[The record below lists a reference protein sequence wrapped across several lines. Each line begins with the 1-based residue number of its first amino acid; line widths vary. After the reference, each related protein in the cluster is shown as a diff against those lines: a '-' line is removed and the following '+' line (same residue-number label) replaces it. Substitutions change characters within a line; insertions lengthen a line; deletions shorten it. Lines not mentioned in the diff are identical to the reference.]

1 MSQTDKKE
9 PSRNVQERKIEMEN
23 NIYVTPLS
31 GRYASQ
37 EMNALWSND
46 SKYTTWRKLWIALAE
61 TEKELGIDITDEQIQ
76 EMKDHVNDIDYEIV
90 AKREKECRHDV
101 MAHVYEFG
109 LKCPTAKPV
118 IHLGATSCFVTD
130 NTDVILM
137 TKALGLI
144 KQKLLVVIKNLRD
157 FALKYKAVTCLG
169 YTHFQPAQ
177 LTTVGKRATLWLQD
191 LLEDLEELEFVES
204 HMKLLG
210 CKGTTGTQESFMKL
224 LKDEEKVKQVD
235 GKIAEKMGFEKVYGV
250 SGQTYTRK
258 LDTRVLQVLSQIAQ
272 SCSKF
277 ANDMRL
283 LQHEKE
289 LEEPFEKGQIGSS
302 AMAYK
307 RNPMRSE
314 RINSL
319 ARHVM
324 ALSMDPTITA
334 GTQWLERTLDDS
346 ANKRICVPES
356 FLAVDAILILYANIS
371 KGIVVY
377 ENVIKTNMM
386 QELPFMATEEIL
398 MNAVLKG
405 GDRQE
410 LHEKIRVYSMEA
422 GRQVKEL
429 GKPNDLVE
437 RIANDPIF
445 GLTKEEI
452 MQALNPDHLCG
463 RAPHQVDD
471 FMAEYVNP
479 VLERYQDLSMD
490 ITTEVNV

>member
-1 MSQTDKKE
+1 M
-9 PSRNVQERKIEMEN
+9 N
-23 NIYVTPLS
+23 NDIYVTPLS
-31 GRYASQ
+31 GRYASK
-37 EMNALWSND
+37 EMNKLWSSD
-46 SKYTTWRKLWIALAE
+46 TKYSTWRKLWVALAK
-61 TEKELGIDITDEQIQ
+61 TEQELGINITEEQIK
-76 EMKDHVNDIDYEIV
+76 EMEANIENIDYDIV
-90 AKREKECRHDV
+90 SAREKECRHDV

-109 LKCPTAKPV
+109 LKCPHAKPI

-137 TKALGLI
+137 TEGLKLI
-144 KQKLLVVIKNLRD
+144 KQKLLVVINNLKE
-157 FALKYKAVTCLG
+157 FALKNKGVTCLG

-204 HMKLLG
+204 NMKLLG
-210 CKGTTGTQESFMKL
+210 CKGTTGTTESFMKL
-224 LKDEEKVKQVD
+224 FKDEEKVKQID
-235 GKIAEKMGFEKVYGV
+235 TKIAEKMNFDKVYAV

-258 LDTRVLQVLSQIAQ
+258 LDSRVLNVLSSIAQ
-272 SCSKF
+272 SASKF

-319 ARHVM
+319 SRHVITL
-324 ALSMDPTITA
+324 AIDPAITSA
-334 GTQWLERTLDDS
+334 TQWLERTLDDS

-356 FLAVDAILILYANIS
+356 FLATDALLILYGNIT
-371 KGIVVY
+371 KNIVVY

-386 QELPFMATEEIL
+386 QELPFMGTEEIL

-422 GRQVKEL
+422 GKEVKEF
-429 GKPNDLVE
+429 GRPNDLVK
-437 RIANDPIF
+437 RIANDASF
-445 GLTKEEI
+445 GLTEEEI
-452 MQALNPDHLCG
+452 LKILNPDNLCG
-463 RAPHQVDD
+463 RAKNQVVD
-471 FMAEYVNP
+471 FIENQVNP
-479 VLERYQDLSMD
+479 VLNKYTDLLKD
-490 ITTEVNV
+490 INLEVNV

>member
-1 MSQTDKKE
+1 M
-9 PSRNVQERKIEMEN
+9 N
-23 NIYVTPLS
+23 NDIYVTPLS
-31 GRYASQ
+31 GRYASK
-37 EMNALWSND
+37 EMNKLWSSD
-46 SKYTTWRKLWIALAE
+46 TKYSTWRKLWVALAK
-61 TEKELGIDITDEQIQ
+61 TEQELGINITDEQIK
-76 EMKDHVNDIDYEIV
+76 EMEANIENIDYDIV
-90 AKREKECRHDV
+90 SAREKECRHDV

-109 LKCPTAKPV
+109 LKCPHAKPI

-137 TKALGLI
+137 TEGLKLI
-144 KQKLLVVIKNLRD
+144 KQKLLVVINNLKE
-157 FALKYKAVTCLG
+157 FALKNKGVTCLG

-204 HMKLLG
+204 NMKLLG
-210 CKGTTGTQESFMKL
+210 CKGTTGTTESFMKL
-224 LKDEEKVKQVD
+224 FKDEEKVKQID
-235 GKIAEKMGFEKVYGV
+235 TKIAEKMNFDKVYAV

-258 LDTRVLQVLSQIAQ
+258 LDSRVLNVLSSIAQ
-272 SCSKF
+272 SASKF

-319 ARHVM
+319 SRHVITL
-324 ALSMDPTITA
+324 AIDPAITSA
-334 GTQWLERTLDDS
+334 TQWLERTLDDS

-356 FLAVDAILILYANIS
+356 FLATDALLILYGNIT
-371 KGIVVY
+371 KNIVVY

-386 QELPFMATEEIL
+386 QELPFMGTEEIL

-422 GRQVKEL
+422 GKEVKEF
-429 GKPNDLVE
+429 GRPNDLVK
-437 RIANDPIF
+437 RIANDASF
-445 GLTKEEI
+445 GLTEEEI
-452 MQALNPDHLCG
+452 LKILNPDNLCG
-463 RAPHQVDD
+463 RAKNQVVD
-471 FMAEYVNP
+471 FVENQVNP
-479 VLERYQDLSMD
+479 VLNKYTDLLKD
-490 ITTEVNV
+490 INLEVNV

>member
-1 MSQTDKKE
+1 M
-9 PSRNVQERKIEMEN
+9 QENET
-23 NIYVTPLS
+23 YVTPLS
-31 GRYASQ
+31 GRYASK
-37 EMNALWSND
+37 EMNKIWSP
-46 SKYTTWRKLWIALAE
+46 SAKYSTWRKLWVALAE
-61 TEKELGIDITDEQIQ
+61 TEKELGIDITDEQIK
-76 EMKDHVNDIDYEIV
+76 EMKENVNNIDYDIV
-90 AKREKECRHDV
+90 AQREKECRHDV
-101 MAHVYEFG
+101 MSHVYEFG
-109 LKCPTAKPV
+109 LKCPEAKPI

-137 TKALGLI
+137 TEALKI
-144 KQKLLVVIKNLRD
+144 VKQKLIVVINNLKEFAERNKNI
-157 FALKYKAVTCLG
+157 TCLG

-210 CKGTTGTQESFMKL
+210 CKGTTGTGESFMKL
-224 LKDEEKVKQVD
+224 FKDEEKVKQID
-235 GKIAEKMGFEKVYGV
+235 GKIAEKMGFDKFYAV

-258 LDTRVLQVLSQIAQ
+258 LDSRVLNLLSEIAQ
-272 SCSKF
+272 SASKF

-324 ALSMDPTITA
+324 ILAQDPAITA
-334 GTQWLERTLDDS
+334 ATQWLERTLDDS
-346 ANKRICVPES
+346 ANKRICVPEA
-356 FLAVDAILILYANIS
+356 FLAIDAILILYGNIS
-371 KGIVVY
+371 KNIVVY
-377 ENVIKTNMM
+377 ENVIKTKLM
-386 QELPFMATEEIL
+386 QELPFMATEEII

-422 GRQVKEL
+422 AREVKQFGR
-429 GKPNDLVE
+429 PNDLVD
-437 RIANDPIF
+437 RIAKDTSF

-452 MQALNPDHLCG
+452 LEALNPENLCG
-463 RAPHQVDD
+463 RAPHQVED
-471 FMAEYVNP
+471 FIQEKVKP
-479 VLERYQDLSMD
+479 VLDKYADLLKFEN
-490 ITTEVNV
+490 IEVKV

>member
-1 MSQTDKKE
+1 
-9 PSRNVQERKIEMEN
+9 MEEN
-23 NIYVTPLS
+23 SIYKTPLA
-31 GRYASQ
+31 GRYASS
-37 EMNALWSND
+37 EMNKIWSND
-46 SKYTTWRKLWIALAE
+46 MKYSTWRKLWIALAE
-61 TEKELGIDITDEQIQ
+61 TEKELGINITEEQIN
-76 EMKDHVNDIDYEIV
+76 EMKQNINNIDYDIV
-90 AKREKECRHDV
+90 SKREAECRHDV
-101 MAHVYEFG
+101 MSHVYEFG
-109 LKCPTAKPV
+109 IKCPNAKPI
-118 IHLGATSCFVTD
+118 IHLGATSCYVTD

-137 TKALGLI
+137 REALMLI
-144 KQKLLVVIKNLRD
+144 RKKLVLVISNLKE
-157 FALKYKAVTCLG
+157 FALKNKNVTCLG

-191 LLEDLEELEFVES
+191 LLEDLEELNFVID

-224 LKDEEKVKQVD
+224 FKDEEKVNKID
-235 GKIAEKMGFEKVYGV
+235 GKIAQKMGFDKTYGV

-258 LDTRVLQVLSQIAQ
+258 LDSRVLNILSSIAQ
-272 SCSKF
+272 SASKF

-319 ARHVM
+319 SRHVM
-324 ALSMDPTITA
+324 VLANDPVITA
-334 GTQWLERTLDDS
+334 ATQWLERTLDDS

-356 FLAVDAILILYANIS
+356 FLAVDAILILYANITS
-371 KGIVVY
+371 GIVVY

-386 QELPFMATEEIL
+386 QELPFMGTEEII

-422 GRQVKEL
+422 GREVKEF
-429 GKPNDLVE
+429 GRPNDLVD
-437 RIANDPIF
+437 RIANDSSF

-452 MQALNPDHLCG
+452 LQALNPDNLCG
-463 RAPHQVDD
+463 RAPKQVED
-471 FMAEYVNP
+471 FINASVNP
-479 VLERYQDLSMD
+479 VLEKYGDLIKD
-490 ITTEVNV
+490 ITVEVNV

>member
-1 MSQTDKKE
+1 
-9 PSRNVQERKIEMEN
+9 MEEN
-23 NIYVTPLS
+23 SIYKTPLA
-31 GRYASQ
+31 GRYASS
-37 EMNALWSND
+37 EMNKIWSND
-46 SKYTTWRKLWIALAE
+46 MKYSTWRKLWVALAE
-61 TEKELGIDITDEQIQ
+61 TEKELGINITDEQIN
-76 EMKDHVNDIDYEIV
+76 EMKQNINNIDYDIV
-90 AKREKECRHDV
+90 SKREAECRHDV
-101 MAHVYEFG
+101 MSHVYEFG
-109 LKCPTAKPV
+109 IKCPNAKPI
-118 IHLGATSCFVTD
+118 IHLGATSCYVTD

-137 TKALGLI
+137 REALMLI
-144 KQKLLVVIKNLRD
+144 RKKLILVISNLKE
-157 FALKYKAVTCLG
+157 FALKNKNVTCLG

-191 LLEDLEELEFVES
+191 LLEDLEELNFVID

-224 LKDEEKVKQVD
+224 FKDEEKVNKID
-235 GKIAEKMGFEKVYGV
+235 GSIAEKMGFDKTYGV

-258 LDTRVLQVLSQIAQ
+258 LDSRVLNVLSSIAQ
-272 SCSKF
+272 SASKF
-277 ANDMRL
+277 ANDLRL

-289 LEEPFEKGQIGSS
+289 IEEPFEKGQIGSS

-319 ARHVM
+319 SRHVM
-324 ALSMDPTITA
+324 VLANDPAITSA
-334 GTQWLERTLDDS
+334 TQWLERTLDDS

-356 FLAVDAILILYANIS
+356 FLAVDAILILYANITS
-371 KGIVVY
+371 GIVVY

-386 QELPFMATEEIL
+386 QELPFMGTEEII

-422 GRQVKEL
+422 GREVKEF
-429 GKPNDLVE
+429 GRPNDLVD
-437 RIANDPIF
+437 RIANDSSF

-452 MQALNPDHLCG
+452 LHALNPDNLCG
-463 RAPHQVDD
+463 RAPKQVED
-471 FMAEYVNP
+471 FINTSVKP
-479 VLERYQDLSMD
+479 VLEKYSDLIKD
-490 ITTEVNV
+490 IKVEVNV

>member
-1 MSQTDKKE
+1 
-9 PSRNVQERKIEMEN
+9 MEN

-31 GRYASQ
+31 GRYPSE
-37 EMNALWSND
+37 EMNKLWSND

-61 TEKELGIDITDEQIQ
+61 TEKELGINITDEQIE
-76 EMKDHVNDIDYEIV
+76 EMKAHVNDIDYDIV
-90 AKREKECRHDV
+90 AAREKECRHDV
-101 MAHVYEFG
+101 MSHVYEFG
-109 LKCPTAKPV
+109 IKCPKAKPI

-137 TKALGLI
+137 TEALKLI
-144 KQKLLVVIKNLRD
+144 KQKLIVVINNLKK
-157 FALKYKAVTCLG
+157 FAEENKSVVCLG

-177 LTTVGKRATLWLQD
+177 LTTVGKRATLWMQD
-191 LLEDLEELEFVES
+191 LIEDLEELEFVES

-210 CKGTTGTQESFMKL
+210 SKGTTGTQESFMKL
-224 LKDEEKVKQVD
+224 FKDEEKVKQID
-235 GKIAEKMGFEKVYGV
+235 GKFAEKMGFEKCYAV

-258 LDTRVLQVLSQIAQ
+258 LDSRVLNILAQIAQ
-272 SCSKF
+272 SASKF

-319 ARHVM
+319 SRHVL
-324 ALSMDPTITA
+324 ALAMDPAITA
-334 GTQWLERTLDDS
+334 STQWLERTLDDS
-346 ANKRICVPES
+346 ANKRICVPEA
-356 FLAVDAILILYANIS
+356 FLAVDSILILYANIS
-371 KGIVVY
+371 SNIVVY
-377 ENVIKTNMM
+377 KNVINTNLM
-386 QELPFMATEEIL
+386 QELPFMGTEEII

-422 GRQVKEL
+422 GREVKEF
-429 GKPNDLVE
+429 GRPNDLVD
-437 RIANDPIF
+437 RIANDASF

-452 MQALNPDHLCG
+452 LKALNPANLCG
-463 RAPHQVDD
+463 RAMHQVDD
-471 FMAEYVNP
+471 FITEKVNP
-479 VLERYQDLSMD
+479 VLEKYGHLIECVKS
-490 ITTEVNV
+490 EVNV

>member
-1 MSQTDKKE
+1 
-9 PSRNVQERKIEMEN
+9 MEN
-23 NIYVTPLS
+23 DIYVTPLS
-31 GRYASQ
+31 GRYASE
-37 EMNALWSND
+37 EMNNLWSNN
-46 SKYTTWRKLWIALAE
+46 SKYSTWRKLWVALAE
-61 TEKELGIDITDEQIQ
+61 TEKELGINITDEQIE
-76 EMKDHVNDIDYEIV
+76 EMKKNIYNIDYDV
-90 AKREKECRHDV
+90 VSKREKECRHDV

-109 LKCPTAKPV
+109 LKCPKAKPI
-118 IHLGATSCFVTD
+118 IHLGATSCYVTD
-130 NTDVILM
+130 NTEVILM
-137 TKALGLI
+137 SKALELI
-144 KQKLLVVIKNLRD
+144 KQKLVLVISNLKE
-157 FALKYKAVTCLG
+157 FAIKYKDVTCLG

-191 LLEDLEELEFVES
+191 LIEDLEELEFVQS

-224 LKDEEKVKQVD
+224 FKDEEKVKQID
-235 GKIAEKMGFEKVYGV
+235 EKIAKKMGFDNVYSV

-258 LDTRVLQVLSQIAQ
+258 LDARVLNLLAQIAQ
-272 SCSKF
+272 SSSKF

-307 RNPMRSE
+307 RNPMRCE

-319 ARHVM
+319 SRHVL
-324 ALSMDPTITA
+324 ALTMDSSFTA
-334 GTQWLERTLDDS
+334 ATQWLERTLDDS

-371 KGIVVY
+371 KNIVVY

-422 GRQVKEL
+422 GKQVKEL
-429 GKPNDLVE
+429 GMPNDLID
-437 RIANDPIF
+437 RIVSDETF
-445 GLTKEEI
+445 GLSKEEI
-452 MQALNPDHLCG
+452 MQALNPNNLCG
-463 RAPHQVDD
+463 RAPNQVVD
-471 FMAEYVNP
+471 FVEKRVNP
-479 VLERYQDLSMD
+479 ILEKYSNLIKD
-490 ITTEVNV
+490 IKVEVNV

>member
-1 MSQTDKKE
+1 M
-9 PSRNVQERKIEMEN
+9 N
-23 NIYVTPLS
+23 NDTYITPLS
-31 GRYASQ
+31 GRYASK
-37 EMNALWSND
+37 EMNKLWSSD
-46 SKYTTWRKLWIALAE
+46 TKYSTWRKLWVALAK
-61 TEKELGIDITDEQIQ
+61 TEQELGINITDEQIK
-76 EMKDHVNDIDYEIV
+76 EMEANIENIDYDIV
-90 AKREKECRHDV
+90 SAREKECRHDV

-109 LKCPTAKPV
+109 LKCPSAKPI

-137 TKALGLI
+137 TEGLKLI
-144 KQKLLVVIKNLRD
+144 KQKLLVVINNLKE
-157 FALKYKAVTCLG
+157 FALKNEGVTCLG

-204 HMKLLG
+204 NMKLLG
-210 CKGTTGTQESFMKL
+210 CKGTTGTTESFMKL
-224 LKDEEKVKQVD
+224 FKDEEKVKQID
-235 GKIAEKMGFEKVYGV
+235 SKIAEKMNFDKVYAV

-258 LDTRVLQVLSQIAQ
+258 LDSRVLNVLSSIAQ
-272 SCSKF
+272 SASKF

-319 ARHVM
+319 SRHVITL
-324 ALSMDPTITA
+324 AIDPAITSA
-334 GTQWLERTLDDS
+334 TQWLERTLDDS

-356 FLAVDAILILYANIS
+356 FLATDAILILYGNIT
-371 KGIVVY
+371 KNIVVY

-386 QELPFMATEEIL
+386 QELPFMGTEEIL

-422 GRQVKEL
+422 GKEVKEF
-429 GKPNDLVE
+429 GRPNDLVK
-437 RIANDPIF
+437 RIANDASF
-445 GLTKEEI
+445 GLTEEEI
-452 MQALNPDHLCG
+452 LKILNPDNLCG
-463 RAPHQVDD
+463 RAKNQVVD
-471 FMAEYVNP
+471 FVENQVNP
-479 VLERYQDLSMD
+479 ILNKYSDLLKD
-490 ITTEVNV
+490 INLEVNV

>member
-1 MSQTDKKE
+1 
-9 PSRNVQERKIEMEN
+9 MEN
-23 NIYVTPLS
+23 NIYVTPLA
-31 GRYASQ
+31 GRYASK
-37 EMNALWSND
+37 EMNELWSNH
-46 SKYTTWRKLWIALAE
+46 SKYSIWRKLWVALAE
-61 TEKELGIDITDEQIQ
+61 TEKELGIDITDEQIRQ
-76 EMKDHVNDIDYEIV
+76 MKENINNIDYDIV
-90 AKREKECRHDV
+90 AKREAECRHDV

-109 LKCPTAKPV
+109 LKAPLAKPI

-130 NTDVILM
+130 NTDVIMM
-137 TKALGLI
+137 TEALKLI
-144 KQKLLVVIKNLRD
+144 KQKLILVIHQLKA
-157 FALKYKAVTCLG
+157 FALKNKDVVCLG

-177 LTTVGKRATLWLQD
+177 LTTVGKRATLWIQD

-224 LKDEEKVKQVD
+224 LKDEAKVEQID
-235 GKIAEKMGFEKVYGV
+235 RKIAEKMGFEKVYAV

-258 LDTRVLQVLSQIAQ
+258 LDARVLSMLSQIAQ
-272 SCSKF
+272 SASKF

-324 ALSMDPTITA
+324 TLTMDPTITA
-334 GTQWLERTLDDS
+334 ATQWLERTLDDS
-346 ANKRICVPES
+346 ANKRICVPEA
-356 FLAVDAILILYANIS
+356 FLAVDAILILYGNIS
-371 KGIVVY
+371 KNIVVY
-377 ENVIKTNMM
+377 ENVIRTNLM
-386 QELPFMATEEIL
+386 QELPFMGTEEIL

-422 GRQVKEL
+422 GKEVKEF
-429 GKPNDLVE
+429 GRPNDLVD
-437 RIANDPIF
+437 RIAKDETF

-452 MQALNPDHLCG
+452 LKILNPANLCG
-463 RAPHQVDD
+463 RAPKQVEN
-471 FMAEYVNP
+471 FIEERVNP
-479 VLERYQDLSMD
+479 AIETYLDLIKD
-490 ITTEVNV
+490 INVEVSV

>member
-1 MSQTDKKE
+1 
-9 PSRNVQERKIEMEN
+9 MEKV
-23 NIYVTPLS
+23 YVTPLS
-31 GRYASQ
+31 GRYASK
-37 EMNALWSND
+37 EMNEVWSAD
-46 SKYTTWRKLWIALAE
+46 EKYSTWRKLWVALAE
-61 TEKELGIDITDEQIQ
+61 TEKELGINITDEQIE
-76 EMKDHVNDIDYEIV
+76 EMKAHINDIDYDVV

-109 LKCPTAKPV
+109 TKCPKAKGI

-130 NTDVILM
+130 NADVILM
-137 TKALGLI
+137 SKALEII
-144 KQKLLVVIKNLRD
+144 KEKLVLVIANLRK
-157 FALKYKAVTCLG
+157 FAIENKNITCLG

-177 LTTVGKRATLWLQD
+177 LTTVGKRATLWIQD
-191 LLEDLEELEFVES
+191 LLEDLEELEFVQS

-224 LKDEEKVKQVD
+224 FKDEEKVREID
-235 GKIAEKMGFEKVYGV
+235 GKIAEKMGFNKVFAV

-258 LDTRVLQVLSQIAQ
+258 LDTRVLNVLSSIAQ
-272 SCSKF
+272 SASKF

-319 ARHVM
+319 SRHVM
-324 ALSMDPTITA
+324 VLSQDPAITA
-334 GTQWLERTLDDS
+334 ATQWLERTLDDS
-346 ANKRICVPES
+346 ANKRICVPEA
-356 FLAVDAILILYANIS
+356 FLAIDAVLILYANIAS
-371 KGIVVY
+371 GIVVY
-377 ENVIKTNMM
+377 KNVIRTNLM
-386 QELPFMATEEIL
+386 QELPFMGTEEVL

-422 GRQVKEL
+422 AREVKEF
-429 GKPNDLVE
+429 GRPNDLVD
-437 RIANDPIF
+437 RIAKDETF

-452 MQALNPDHLCG
+452 LKALNPDNLCG
-463 RAPHQVDD
+463 RAPHQVENFIRNDVD
-471 FMAEYVNP
+471 P
-479 VLERYQDLSMD
+479 VIEKYKDLIKD
-490 ITTEVNV
+490 INIEVNV

>member
-1 MSQTDKKE
+1 M
-9 PSRNVQERKIEMEN
+9 N
-23 NIYVTPLS
+23 NDIYVTPLS
-31 GRYASQ
+31 GRYASK
-37 EMNALWSND
+37 EMNKLWSSD
-46 SKYTTWRKLWIALAE
+46 TKYSTWRKLWVALAK
-61 TEKELGIDITDEQIQ
+61 TEQELGINITDEQIK
-76 EMKDHVNDIDYEIV
+76 EMEANIQNIDYDV
-90 AKREKECRHDV
+90 VSAREKECRHDV

-109 LKCPTAKPV
+109 LKCPNAKPI

-137 TKALGLI
+137 TEGLKLI
-144 KQKLLVVIKNLRD
+144 KQKLLVVINNLKE
-157 FALKYKAVTCLG
+157 FALKNKGVTCLG

-204 HMKLLG
+204 NMKLLG
-210 CKGTTGTQESFMKL
+210 CKGTTGTTESFMKL
-224 LKDEEKVKQVD
+224 FKDEEKVKQID
-235 GKIAEKMGFEKVYGV
+235 KKIAEKMNFDKVYAV

-258 LDTRVLQVLSQIAQ
+258 LDSRVLNVLSSIAQ
-272 SCSKF
+272 SASKF

-319 ARHVM
+319 SRHVITL
-324 ALSMDPTITA
+324 AMDPAITSA
-334 GTQWLERTLDDS
+334 TQWLERTLDDS

-356 FLAVDAILILYANIS
+356 FLATDAILILYGNIT
-371 KGIVVY
+371 KNIVVY

-386 QELPFMATEEIL
+386 QELPFMGTEEIL

-422 GRQVKEL
+422 GKEVKEF
-429 GKPNDLVE
+429 GRPNDLVK
-437 RIANDPIF
+437 RIAKDESF
-445 GLTKEEI
+445 GLTEEEI
-452 MQALNPDHLCG
+452 LKILNPDNLCG
-463 RAPHQVDD
+463 RAKNQVVD
-471 FMAEYVNP
+471 FVEEYVNP
-479 VLERYQDLSMD
+479 VLNKYSDLLSGVD
-490 ITTEVNV
+490 LEVNV

>member
-1 MSQTDKKE
+1 
-9 PSRNVQERKIEMEN
+9 MEN
-23 NIYVTPLS
+23 EIYVTPLS
-31 GRYASQ
+31 GRYASK
-37 EMNALWSND
+37 EMNKIWSP
-46 SKYTTWRKLWIALAE
+46 SAKYSTWRKLWVALAE
-61 TEKELGIDITDEQIQ
+61 TEKELGIDITDEQIN
-76 EMKDHVNDIDYEIV
+76 EMKENVNNIDYDIV

-101 MAHVYEFG
+101 MSHVYEFG
-109 LKCPTAKPV
+109 LKCPKAKPI

-130 NTDVILM
+130 NTDVILINE
-137 TKALGLI
+137 ALKI
-144 KQKLLVVIKNLRD
+144 VKQKLIVVINNLKEFAEKN
-157 FALKYKAVTCLG
+157 KKVTCLG

-191 LLEDLEELEFVES
+191 LLEDLEELEFVEA

-224 LKDEEKVKQVD
+224 FKDENKVKQID
-235 GKIAEKMGFEKVYGV
+235 AKITEKMGFDKFYAV

-258 LDTRVLQVLSQIAQ
+258 LDTRVLNVLSAIAQ
-272 SCSKF
+272 SASKF

-319 ARHVM
+319 SRHVM
-324 ALSMDPTITA
+324 VLSQDPAITA
-334 GTQWLERTLDDS
+334 STQWLERTLDDS
-346 ANKRICVPES
+346 ANKRICVPEA
-356 FLAVDAILILYANIS
+356 FLAVDAILILYGNIS
-371 KGIVVY
+371 KNIVVY
-377 ENVIKTNMM
+377 ENVIKTKLM
-386 QELPFMATEEIL
+386 QELPFMATEEII

-410 LHEKIRVYSMEA
+410 LHEKIRVYSMESA
-422 GRQVKEL
+422 REVKEF
-429 GKPNDLVE
+429 GRPNDLID
-437 RIANDPIF
+437 RIAKDTSF

-452 MQALNPDHLCG
+452 LKALNPDNLCG
-463 RAPHQVDD
+463 RAPHQVED
-471 FMAEYVNP
+471 FITEKVNP
-479 VLERYQDLSMD
+479 ILDKYRDLLKYEN
-490 ITTEVNV
+490 IEVNV